1 VCTELKKKKKSS
13 QELVNDRESGRNW
26 WLNGRVEETGG
37 CMGEWKKLMVAQEIG
52 RNW

>member
-1 VCTELKKKKKSS
+1 MDVW
-13 QELVNDRESGRNW
+13 ESGRNW

-37 CMGEWKKLMVAQEIG
+37 CMGEWKKTGGCMGEWKKLMVAQESG